1 MERSSLVT
9 AAVVVL
15 LVTACGSQQS
25 QASATIPEPTGT
37 PDAPPTTA
45 PSASPEPQPTDAA
58 STAASDRLTFESSTF
73 GDSTGQSRVTAMTSF
88 GTGLI
93 AVGVTYEHP
102 LPTLGP
108 MPPHS
113 GRIWASDDGRS
124 WEDVTPAD
132 VLANATLN
140 DVIQRADGT
149 LLAVGDVAAPNQYG
163 DLEAHRV
170 GAWESS
176 DGVAWKEADTG
187 LPSDRWVRDFVQGP
201 RGIVAIAWLVG
212 DTHGSEIWFSADGRA
227 WERIRHL
234 AHGAFGIDAGTEGFV
249 AAGAM
254 DPYVQPGGVFAIA
267 SADGREW
274 FEATHPPQ
282 FAVHAAAIGADWV
295 AVSSNEDVEEGWI
308 AISTSANGLDW
319 SDPVAVAADAVRSRI
334 DESGCWLVPSLV
346 SAGEWLIL
354 RTSRG
359 GLCGEGNARS
369 FGPHLVRTG
378 AGDWEALP
386 LSTRV
391 ADGGIWVAAAEVD
404 DGTLVL
410 AGESAG
416 QATFWW
422 TGD

>member
-1 MERSSLVT
+1 
-9 AAVVVL
+9 
-15 LVTACGSQQS
+15 
-25 QASATIPEPTGT
+25 
-37 PDAPPTTA
+37 
-45 PSASPEPQPTDAA
+45 
-58 STAASDRLTFESSTF
+58 
-73 GDSTGQSRVTAMTSF
+73 MTSF

-93 AVGVTYEHP
+93 AVGVSYEEP
-102 LPTLGP
+102 LPILGP
-108 MPPHS
+108 TPAHT

-124 WEDVTPAD
+124 WEDVSPAS
-132 VLANATLN
+132 VLANVTIR

-163 DLEAHRV
+163 DLETERS

-176 DGVAWKEADTG
+176 DGIIWEEADSG
-187 LPSDRWVRDFVQGP
+187 LPSDRWVRDFVHGN

-254 DPYVQPGGVFAIA
+254 DPYIQPGGVFAIA
-267 SADGREW
+267 SANGREW
-274 FEATHPPQ
+274 FEAADPPE
-282 FAVHAAAIGADWV
+282 FAVHVAAIGGDWV
-295 AVSSNEDVEEGWI
+295 AVSSNEDLEQGWI

-319 SDPVAVAADAVRSRI
+319 SGPLAVEADEVRHRI
-334 DESGCWLVPSLV
+334 DESGCWLRPSLI

-354 RTSRG
+354 RTSLG
-359 GLCGEGNARS
+359 GLCGEGNATG
-369 FGPHLVRTG
+369 FGPHLVLTD
-378 AGDWEALP
+378 ADDWEALP
-386 LSTRV
+386 LSTLES
-391 ADGGIWVAAAEVD
+391 GGASGLWVAAVEVV

-410 AGESAG
+410 AGESNG

-422 TGD
+422 AEE